1 MQYFDGPNPANPL
14 QRKIFEKR
22 YIEGTPKQEM
32 TMQIA
37 LCRHIKT
44 NGTQCQ
50 SPSLADGLWCFFHTR
65 LHQRHSRFRPIEAAT
80 DSIVRAQ
87 PVHLSALEDRESV
100 QVTLSVVINALA
112 SGQMESRQAT
122 ALLYGLQIASSN
134 LARMNS
140 NPSPAKVVLSAE
152 PTTDGQYLAEPG
164 AVYEITNAPET
175 TLLWEGFEDDNT
187 ADEDDD

>member
-1 MQYFDGPNPANPL
+1 MQY
-14 QRKIFEKR
+14 
-22 YIEGTPKQEM
+22 
-32 TMQIA
+32 A

-50 SPSLADGLWCFFHTR
+50 APSLADGLWCFFHTR
-65 LHQRHSRFRPIEAAT
+65 LHQRHNRFRPIEAAT

-87 PVHLSALEDRESV
+87 PVHLSALEDRDSV
-100 QVTLSVVINALA
+100 QVALSVVINALA

-140 NPSPAKVVLSAE
+140 NPSPTKIVISAE
-152 PTTDGQYLAEPG
+152 PTSDGQYLAEPG
-164 AVYEITNAPET
+164 AVYEITDHPEPNLT
-175 TLLWEGFEDDNT
+175 WEVFDDEEEDEE
-187 ADEDDD
+187 DEDE